1 MPSKLD
7 NYFMKKDVKK
17 IIQFMKSDKK
27 NRDVKINLIL
37 IKEIGRV
44 IQSKNFKDTVLQN
57 YLSSKLF

>member
-1 MPSKLD
+1 
-7 NYFMKKDVKK
+7 MKKDVKK

-27 NRDVKINLIL
+27 NRDVKIKLIL